1 MKYSCT
7 VTPGPLSCPTG
18 YECLHDRS
26 PQILLKGMDIK
37 DTYQYALSFANIF
50 ESLLYIFKVLTN
62 DGWSDSFSILMHS
75 ELNST
80 MILLLFLPSIIL
92 SILMHGLI
100 VSNFFNTIS
109 FIKRMDF
116 EAIRKSK
123 GVEKFALGFMQL
135 LNKNKKNNNENESF
149 WELCCRFWK
158 YLTTPYMTVGWDKA
172 DPSQPTPTQLA
183 DQQTHEAAL
192 HESVQRPGS
201 CVYDGLSRVP
211 GIQCAEDI

>member
-1 MKYSCT
+1 M
-7 VTPGPLSCPTG
+7 SCPTG
-18 YECLHDRS
+18 YMCLHDRS
-26 PQILLKGMDIK
+26 PEILLRGMDVK

-62 DGWSDSFSILMHS
+62 DGWSDAFSILMHS

-109 FIKRMDF
+109 SIKRMDF

-135 LNKNKKNNNENESF
+135 LNKNKQTNIIGVSF
-149 WELCCRFWK
+149 CELCKRAWK
-158 YLTTPYMTVGWDKA
+158 YLTTPYMTVGDK
-172 DPSQPTPTQLA
+172 
-183 DQQTHEAAL
+183 
-192 HESVQRPGS
+192 
-201 CVYDGLSRVP
+201 
-211 GIQCAEDI
+211 